1 MRRKFLGFMFVA
13 AGLVI
18 GGVCS
23 RGLRATPANGFVST
37 TVALG
42 HFGDINVFNQQL
54 LATNLWRD
62 VSQGQ
67 NIWTSM
73 QQTKGNSDLYVL
85 NNQWPP
91 GADTGWHSHPGHSL
105 IIVTA
110 GTLTEYE
117 SDSPN
122 CQPITYSVGT
132 GFVDPGGEHVH
143 LIRNEGTVQA
153 STITVQLIPA
163 NAQRRIDE
171 PEPVGCHI

>member
-1 MRRKFLGFMFVA
+1 MRRKYIWFASVGA
-13 AGLVI
+13 ALVM
-18 GGVCS
+18 GAVYSG
-23 RGLRATPANGFVST
+23 RAWATPANGFVST

-42 HFGDINVFNQQL
+42 HFSDIDVFNQQL
-54 LATNLWRD
+54 LATSPWRD

-73 QQTKGNSDLYVL
+73 QKTKGDSDLYVL
-85 NNQWPP
+85 NNVWPP
-91 GADTGWHSHPGHSL
+91 GGDTGWHSHPGHSL

-117 SDSPN
+117 SDSPD
-122 CQPITYSVGT
+122 CKPTVYTAGT

-143 LIRNEGTVQA
+143 LIRNEGSVQA

-171 PEPVGCHI
+171 PEPASCHI